1 MNTVQIIG
9 NLGQD
14 FELKHFND
22 GTAHTRNSVAVRRQ
36 YKNKNGEYDTDWIPI
51 QATGPRAENLA
62 RFFKKGNK
70 IAVEGSWKVDTQ
82 ETPEGRRTYH
92 NLDVS
97 KFHFIESREQS
108 GSQGYQQQQQ
118 MQQQPNNAFAN
129 VSDQVEIGD
138 ELPF

>member
-51 QATGPRAENLA
+51 QATGPRAENMA

-70 IAVEGSWKVDTQ
+70 IAIEGSWKVDTQ

-97 KFHFIESREQS
+97 KFHFIESREQQNN
-108 GSQGYQQQQQ
+108 SQGYQQQADPFQSQ
-118 MQQQPNNAFAN
+118 STPVQI
-129 VSDQVEIGD
+129 SDDQ
-138 ELPF
+138 LPF

>member
-36 YKNKNGEYDTDWIPI
+36 YKNKNGEYDADWIPI

-70 IAVEGSWKVDTQ
+70 IALEGSWKVDTQ

-108 GSQGYQQQQQ
+108 SSQGYQQ
-118 MQQQPNNAFAN
+118 PNSTPDPFAGSADAVRIN
-129 VSDQVEIGD
+129 DND
-138 ELPF
+138 LPF

>member
-70 IAVEGSWKVDTQ
+70 IALEGSWKVDTQ

-97 KFHFIESREQS
+97 KFHFIESREQ
-108 GSQGYQQQQQ
+108 GNSQGYQQ
-118 MQQQPNNAFAN
+118 PTGAPYPFAGSADAVRIN
-129 VSDQVEIGD
+129 DSD
-138 ELPF
+138 LPF

>member
-36 YKNKNGEYDTDWIPI
+36 YKNKNGEYDADWIPI

-70 IAVEGSWKVDTQ
+70 IALEGSWKVDTQ

-97 KFHFIESREQS
+97 KFHFIESREQ
-108 GSQGYQQQQQ
+108 GNSQGYQQ
-118 MQQQPNNAFAN
+118 PTNTPDPFAGN
-129 VSDQVEIGD
+129 SDQIDIGD
-138 ELPF
+138 KLPF